1 VPPLRGDRPPYLR
14 LQPSEAR
21 QLTVSS
27 TNCGES
33 IEGPSTTVWRAN
45 YTTVEEIPTGEEL
58 LAGTFYLIILEH
70 HMTS

>member
-1 VPPLRGDRPPYLR
+1 
-14 LQPSEAR
+14 
-21 QLTVSS
+21 VSS